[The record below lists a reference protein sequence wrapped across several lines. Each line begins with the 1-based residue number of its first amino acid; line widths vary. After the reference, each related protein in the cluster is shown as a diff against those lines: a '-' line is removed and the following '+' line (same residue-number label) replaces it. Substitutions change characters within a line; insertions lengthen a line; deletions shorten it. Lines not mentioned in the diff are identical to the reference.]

1 MFFSCDNVHAL
12 SKIGRTPGHGK
23 CGIGR
28 TPGHGKCEIGRTP
41 GHGKVQDR
49 ALLIE
54 GGGYSKGRDRLTCPA
69 QPGHGGKRR
78 DSPEERVSSAKLT

>member
-1 MFFSCDNVHAL
+1 MTSSSTQLKSACDNVHAL

-54 GGGYSKGRDRLTCPA
+54 GGDWWLLQGERSVNVSGAARPRWQEKRL
-69 QPGHGGKRR
+69 
-78 DSPEERVSSAKLT
+78 S